1 VIAAEAPR
9 FVYAPVRKGT
19 RAGTVTVTVNG
30 RTEKTVVLVYGETVA
45 LDKSV
50 PLTRWEKLRGS
61 SGAGKPRPRLDSQT
75 QCHQRQVISMQQRL
89 QKILSAHGVSSRR
102 ESERLIE
109 SGRVSVNGVPA
120 VLGQS
125 ADPDFDDIRVD
136 GAPVRAGVH
145 KLYIML
151 NKPKGYVT
159 TLKDERGRRSVAE
172 ARRRL
177 RGARLAG
184 RPARPRF
191 EGLLILT
198 NDGELTHFLTH
209 PSNEK
214 PRHTACASGG
224 DVTGARR
231 YFQALCASTDTT
243 SGRRNVRL
251 LGRTPDGGNL
261 DVTITEGR
269 NRQVRKMCD
278 AAGLGVVSL
287 RRVAEGGLHLG
298 RLKAGDWR
306 YLTAEEVSRAESG
319 GWTGVRHSGASDLK
333 R

>member
-1 VIAAEAPR
+1 
-9 FVYAPVRKGT
+9 
-19 RAGTVTVTVNG
+19 
-30 RTEKTVVLVYGETVA
+30 
-45 LDKSV
+45 
-50 PLTRWEKLRGS
+50 
-61 SGAGKPRPRLDSQT
+61 
-75 QCHQRQVISMQQRL
+75 MQQRL

-172 ARRRL
+172 LVDGCGERVWPVGRL
-177 RGARLAG
+177 DLDS
-184 RPARPRF
+184 

-214 PRHTACASGG
+214 PKTYRVRVRG
-224 DVTGARR
+224 DVTGA
-231 YFQALCASTDTT
+231 LPIL
-243 SGRRNVRL
+243 SGPMRIDGYDIRPADVRL

-261 DVTITEGR
+261 DVTIHEGR

-306 YLTAEEVSRAESG
+306 YLTAEEVR
-319 GWTGVRHSGASDLK
+319 RLK
-333 R
+333 AGMDGSPAAPARRT